1 MHSRQELIAIITMQK
16 HMKLVAFGDC
26 EAVTQTACKYNIMQP
41 EWAHSYELLCVA
53 GVQDR
58 VQTI

>member
-1 MHSRQELIAIITMQK
+1 MQK